1 MEHTADKIETQ
12 ITMLPLLLKVFEMFK
27 MRLWCD
33 NDNIEENVA
42 NNIGIRCSNCGKT
55 NGFSVKIPVVK
66 TW

>member
-1 MEHTADKIETQ
+1 
-12 ITMLPLLLKVFEMFK
+12 MLPLLLKVFEMFK

-33 NDNIEENVA
+33 NDNVEENVA